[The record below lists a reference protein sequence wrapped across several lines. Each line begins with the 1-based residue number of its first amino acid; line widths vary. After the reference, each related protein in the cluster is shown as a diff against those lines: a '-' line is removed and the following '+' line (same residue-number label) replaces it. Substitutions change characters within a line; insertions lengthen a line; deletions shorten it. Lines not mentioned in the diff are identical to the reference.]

1 MHFLPR
7 PCGGGQEG
15 ASPPAQRSQFRLAP
29 SARCARTSPASGG
42 GKSRRT
48 LRHLVLSALLLLAAG
63 AAHAAGDAERG
74 RAKAQ
79 QVCAACHGADGNST
93 LENIPSLAGQ
103 PETFTTLQLI
113 LFRERIRVV
122 DAMMEV
128 SKPLT
133 DADIADLAAH
143 YARLPAKAPAAP
155 RNEERFKQGEALA
168 ERMRCANC
176 HERNY
181 AGREQM
187 PRLAAQR
194 EDYLLHSM
202 KQYRDNQRTGT
213 DTTMQGV
220 LHGVSDGDLS
230 ALAHYLAQLR

>member
-1 MHFLPR
+1 VLW
-7 PCGGGQEG
+7 
-15 ASPPAQRSQFRLAP
+15 PA
-29 SARCARTSPASGG
+29 
-42 GKSRRT
+42 
-48 LRHLVLSALLLLAAG
+48 VLLLLAA
-63 AAHAAGDAERG
+63 APALANGDAERG
-74 RAKAQ
+74 RAKAAA
-79 QVCAACHGADGNST
+79 VCAACHGADGNSAM
-93 LENIPSLAGQ
+93 ENIPSLAGQ
-103 PETFTTLQLI
+103 PETFTTLQLV

-122 DAMMEV
+122 EAMMEV

-143 YARLPAKAPAAP
+143 YARLAPKPPQGPPRDEAKVA
-155 RNEERFKQGEALA
+155 QGAALA
-168 ERMRCANC
+168 ERLRCATC

-181 AGREQM
+181 VGRAQM

-220 LHGVSDGDLS
+220 LYGLSDGDLS
-230 ALAHYLAQLR
+230 ALAHYLAQVR